1 MKSCGSR
8 VGCWTAEIQVM
19 LIMVTES
26 SFLFKLQEKINH
38 WGLCTLSKSTL
49 SREEVI
55 FTTWQPSWSAPSSS
69 YRAPWCSGYQHNENQ
84 HKLVKGDF
92 TPARWQHMFK
102 CRILAFLEQ
111 FNVRLYAIF
120 FIIIYVFKQEPWGS
134 TPTKL
139 SKRCCQYGLTKTR
152 GFLGPASRRQTVVHY
167 LDLLLFLLLWDAIPG
182 TILNNETYLDLC
194 SLFPAGRSLL

>member
-55 FTTWQPSWSAPSSS
+55 FNTCQPSWSALSSS

-84 HKLVKGDF
+84 HTLVKEDF
-92 TPARWQHMFK
+92 TPARWQYMFK

-120 FIIIYVFKQEPWGS
+120 
-134 TPTKL
+134 
-139 SKRCCQYGLTKTR
+139 
-152 GFLGPASRRQTVVHY
+152 
-167 LDLLLFLLLWDAIPG
+167 LLLFMPSNRNHEAVHPQNSPKDAANMASQKRG
-182 TILNNETYLDLC
+182 A
-194 SLFPAGRSLL
+194 S